1 MMQRSFSIEHA
12 IGVGWNTF
20 KAHWALLI
28 GLAVAVL
35 IIGNVPQGLGNA
47 AQGGGQPGGFQ
58 FLMGLLSVALQAV
71 LTLGVT
77 YIALRLVSGQ
87 SAEFGDLFARVSLV
101 LNYLIAGF
109 LLGIIVAV
117 GLLLLIV
124 PGLIFAAKL
133 SFFPYFVVDDGAGPI
148 HALQRSWS
156 LTNGVTFKVLVFG
169 LVLLL
174 INFVGLLA
182 LGLGLLVTY
191 PVSYLAHAHVYRELR
206 EQAELGVQAGLPVPA
221 LG

>member
-1 MMQRSFSIEHA
+1 MMQRNFSIEHA

-20 KAHWALLI
+20 KANWALLI

-35 IIGNVPQGLGNA
+35 IIGNLPQGLGNV
-47 AQGGGQPGGFQ
+47 AQRGSQPGVFQ

-87 SAEFGDLFARVSLV
+87 SAEFGDLFARVSLA
-101 LNYLIAGF
+101 LNYLITSF
-109 LLGIIVAV
+109 LFGIIVAV

-124 PGLIFAAKL
+124 PGIICAAKL

-148 HALQRSWS
+148 DALQRSWS
-156 LTNGVTFKVLVFG
+156 LTNGITLKVLLFG

-182 LGLGLLVTY
+182 LGIGVLVTY
-191 PVSYLAHAHVYRELR
+191 PVSYLAHAHVYRQLR
-206 EQAELGVQAGLPVPA
+206 EQAGLGVPA

>member
-28 GLAVAVL
+28 ALAVAVL
-35 IIGNVPQGLGNA
+35 ILGNLPQGLGNA
-47 AQGGGQPGGFQ
+47 AQRAGEPGGLQ
-58 FLMGLLSVALQAV
+58 LLMGLLSLVLQAV
-71 LTLGVT
+71 LSLGVT

-109 LLGIIVAV
+109 LFGIIVAV

-124 PGLIFAAKL
+124 PGLICAAKL

-148 HALQRSWS
+148 DALQRSWS

-182 LGLGLLVTY
+182 LGLGLLVAY
-191 PVSYLAHAHVYRELR
+191 PVSYLAHAYVYRQLR
-206 EQAELGVQAGLPVPA
+206 EQAGLGSPA
-221 LG
+221 VA